1 MCLSLKKRY
10 QCGLFIFLGGGLC
23 IEEIVLAT
31 LHLSANVD
39 VLYCAAY
46 DIDVGVQ

>member
-1 MCLSLKKRY
+1 MVS
-10 QCGLFIFLGGGLC
+10 IFFWGGGALC

-31 LHLSANVD
+31 LHLSANVV

-46 DIDVGVQ
+46 DIDVSAQ